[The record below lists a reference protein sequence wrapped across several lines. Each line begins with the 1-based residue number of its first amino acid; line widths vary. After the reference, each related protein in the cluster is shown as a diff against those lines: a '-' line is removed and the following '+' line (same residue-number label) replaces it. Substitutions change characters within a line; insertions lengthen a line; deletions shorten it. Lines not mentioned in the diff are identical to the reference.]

1 MWDEEDEDYVAN
13 LDDNQFDEL
22 NLDVDWDSSHELPA
36 ETCCVKI
43 NQRWLQILFRATKK
57 YFNHFKKSMLWM
69 IKNKFYFIK
78 NDKKKG
84 NINFRSPQ
92 EEIIVSNI

>member
-1 MWDEEDEDYVAN
+1 
-13 LDDNQFDEL
+13 
-22 NLDVDWDSSHELPA
+22 
-36 ETCCVKI
+36 
-43 NQRWLQILFRATKK
+43 
-57 YFNHFKKSMLWM
+57 MLWM